1 VLWYSKS
8 SAKNESN
15 QTTRLAIFD
24 GIFCTGRATH
34 TVWKRASCCRRCHAA
49 KLRSQCPA
57 VESTQPILRARSHL
71 QAFPSCGVCH
81 EAPAPILSFRSR
93 TRWLFGHPEAALKDA
108 DDALKIAREVGE
120 AATLMFALVVTEV
133 TQIMCGNYAAA
144 AAQAQRL
151 ITEAE
156 QTGSLYWKALGMM
169 QQGSLL
175 VLTGEAAKAIQM
187 LTVEI
192 ASWRS
197 TGSTLYMPFYL
208 SYLAR
213 AYVELGQFD
222 EASRCIGEAMTG
234 SQTAKERWCQA
245 DIHRT
250 AGEFALMLPEPDAAK
265 AKAHFE
271 QALTIA
277 REQNAKSWELRV
289 ATSIARFWRNQG
301 RRQEARDLLAPI
313 YGWFTEG
320 FDTRDLK
327 EANALLDELAK

>member
-1 VLWYSKS
+1 
-8 SAKNESN
+8 
-15 QTTRLAIFD
+15 
-24 GIFCTGRATH
+24 
-34 TVWKRASCCRRCHAA
+34 
-49 KLRSQCPA
+49 
-57 VESTQPILRARSHL
+57 
-71 QAFPSCGVCH
+71 
-81 EAPAPILSFRSR
+81 
-93 TRWLFGHPEAALKDA
+93 
-108 DDALKIAREVGE
+108 
-120 AATLMFALVVTEV
+120 MFALGVTEV

-192 ASWRS
+192 ASWRP